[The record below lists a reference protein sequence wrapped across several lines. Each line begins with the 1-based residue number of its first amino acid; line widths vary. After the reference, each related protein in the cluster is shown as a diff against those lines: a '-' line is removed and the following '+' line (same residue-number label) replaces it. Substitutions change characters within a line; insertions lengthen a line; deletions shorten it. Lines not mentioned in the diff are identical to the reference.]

1 MSHKSLPLV
10 ALALR
15 SLADA
20 IDAMTSIE
28 KPADPGPITKAQV
41 EACRNSVTPTPN
53 TYADKAPAV
62 EPEQET
68 QVDPAPAPAARKPGR
83 PAKAKDE
90 GAPAAPKQEKVEP
103 KAEEA
108 TGYTPG
114 ELAVAARTKFTSLVS
129 CDQDLAV
136 ELLTEFKVAKFRE
149 VPAEKHA
156 AFLAA
161 TEKAMA
167 KAQKRAAAKAALE

>member
-41 EACRNSVTPTPN
+41 EACRPAP
-53 TYADKAPAV
+53 APAV
-62 EPEQET
+62 EPEPET

-83 PAKAKDE
+83 PAKAKE
-90 GAPAAPKQEKVEP
+90 EAAPAAPEPAKVEP
-103 KAEEA
+103 KAEE

>member
-1 MSHKSLPLV
+1 MSNKSLPLV

-41 EACRNSVTPTPN
+41 EACRPAP
-53 TYADKAPAV
+53 APAV

-83 PAKAKDE
+83 PAKAKE
-90 GAPAAPKQEKVEP
+90 EAAPAAPEPKVEP